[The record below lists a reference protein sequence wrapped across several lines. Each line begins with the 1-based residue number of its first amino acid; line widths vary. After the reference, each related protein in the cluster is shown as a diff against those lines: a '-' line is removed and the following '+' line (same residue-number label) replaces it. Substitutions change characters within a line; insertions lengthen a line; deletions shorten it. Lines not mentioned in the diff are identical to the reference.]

1 MRNIFLVIK
10 HEIACTIGKPVFW
23 LTTFVL
29 PVVMMVFS
37 VGAQFI
43 SMQAFTEEQGVPSS
57 SDTDQQALI
66 IGYVDYAGIIRDM
79 PPEIPPEF
87 IVEFPD
93 TVAAQ
98 QAMDVGELSHY
109 YVIDENY
116 LTTGDLLVID
126 KEFSPLGDIMT
137 FDLFRNVINY
147 NLIGDSKLA
156 NLLSDPIQDLESFDL
171 DAEST
176 GKVEEGDEIVSFIIS
191 FGSLFIIFIVLTM
204 SSGFMLRSVSQEKEN
219 RTVEVLLVSLK
230 ARDLIIGKLVGLG
243 VVALLQMAI
252 WFGGSGLVLQKSN
265 PILANLGLV
274 LTAGISLPDGFVI
287 WAVLYLLLG
296 YILYASLLGAIGAMA
311 PNSRETGQFT
321 FIALLPLMLPL
332 WFNSVFMN
340 APNGQLATLL
350 SLFPLTAPTSMLPR
364 LALGDVPL
372 WQPVVSVLGLAAAT
386 YFFVLLAARLFRADT
401 LLSSAS
407 LNWRRLRHELFES
420 HK

>member
-1 MRNIFLVIK
+1 M
-10 HEIACTIGKPVFW
+10 
-23 LTTFVL
+23 
-29 PVVMMVFS
+29 
-37 VGAQFI
+37 
-43 SMQAFTEEQGVPSS
+43 PSS

-243 VVALLQMAI
+243 VVALLQMGI

-296 YILYASLLGAIGAMA
+296 YILYASLLGAIGAIA

-340 APNGQLATLL
+340 SPNGQLATLL

-364 LALGDVPL
+364 LAHGDVPL